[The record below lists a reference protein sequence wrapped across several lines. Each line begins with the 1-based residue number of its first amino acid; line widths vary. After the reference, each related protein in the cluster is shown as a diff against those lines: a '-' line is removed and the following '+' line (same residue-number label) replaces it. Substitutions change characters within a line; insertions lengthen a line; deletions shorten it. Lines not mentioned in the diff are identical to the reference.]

1 MRLLASALLAVCLCP
16 AQVLTAPKLELL
28 YSGPSGTVF
37 DRTCGAL
44 LHADIPAAWVSET
57 VRRLPEFQDAWDRA
71 APEYFKAVL
80 QEVGLAF
87 PYREMQAVLTVCP
100 VSTMS
105 MPLMINVKS
114 FLSTA
119 ERQPPKDDFA
129 EKVFH
134 ELMHHYVS
142 PVLATSALRRKYA
155 AEPPVVFVHLH
166 VMALEQFALEKLGKT
181 EELQYLD
188 QEYRTDPP
196 PSNYKRAWEIVH
208 REGYQAFL
216 AELKQLRH

>member
-1 MRLLASALLAVCLCP
+1 MIVSTFAAESQP
-16 AQVLTAPKLELL
+16 IPKLKLL
-28 YSGPSGTVF
+28 YPEPTGTVF
-37 DRTCGAL
+37 DRTCGQL
-44 LHADIPAAWVSET
+44 LHTEINPEWVREA
-57 VRRLPEFQDAWDRA
+57 VHRLPEFQAAWDRQG
-71 APEYFKAVL
+71 PKYLKVVFK
-80 QEVGLAF
+80 EIGLEF

-114 FLSTA
+114 FLSSA
-119 ERQPPKDDFA
+119 EHPSPKDDFA

-142 PVLATSALRRKYA
+142 PVMPTSTLRKKYGD
-155 AEPPVVFVHLH
+155 ESPVVFVHLH
-166 VMALEQFALEKLGKT
+166 VMALEKFVLEKLGKT

-188 QEYRTDPP
+188 AEYRTDPP
-196 PSNYKRAWEIVH
+196 PSYYSRAWEIVN

-216 AELKQLRH
+216 NELKRLRQ